1 MQKKGTGISMAD
13 YKRRRLGS
21 SIFKG
26 MMAAGLAF
34 DLNNMMGWIAGQC
47 SDVPAASGS
56 NKQGADIAFGNSRDG
71 FSRGHS
77 SSYWKEMAAE
87 EYAEN
92 GKSASYN
99 YYMKCLKEALEDKAS
114 SS

>member
-1 MQKKGTGISMAD
+1 MTDQ
-13 YKRRRLGS
+13 KRRRLGS

-34 DLNNMMGWIAGQC
+34 DINNIAGWIGDQC
-47 SDVPAASGS
+47 SGTSAVTDCNQKRS
-56 NKQGADIAFGNSRDG
+56 DIAFGNTRDG

-87 EYAEN
+87 EYAKN
-92 GKSASYN
+92 GNSASYK
-99 YYMKCLKEALEDKAS
+99 YYMKCLKEALENKAAKG
-114 SS
+114 

>member
-1 MQKKGTGISMAD
+1 MAD

-92 GKSASYN
+92 GKSASYI